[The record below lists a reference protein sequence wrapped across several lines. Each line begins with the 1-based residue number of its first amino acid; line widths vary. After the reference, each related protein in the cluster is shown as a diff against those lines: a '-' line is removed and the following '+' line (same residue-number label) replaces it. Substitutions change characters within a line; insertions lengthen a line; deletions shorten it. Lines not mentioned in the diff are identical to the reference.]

1 MAEASL
7 LPKSMAPAVDGF
19 EKSLGEG
26 GFPWKS
32 GQELSRLRKQF
43 AEFHHLEAAME
54 PEGFHGQ
61 LREYQREG
69 LAWLQFLQE
78 YGFGGVLADDM
89 GLGKTVQI
97 LARIQTEK
105 ASKRMPRL

>member
-1 MAEASL
+1 
-7 LPKSMAPAVDGF
+7 MAPAVDGF

-105 ASKRMPRL
+105 ASKRMPRP